1 MRNRKQTQ
9 LLRRRLISATV
20 RDQAP
25 SDRLVPSP
33 LLTTAVVGW
42 LLVAAVAAGAA
53 LSQTPRAR
61 MVPLDHL
68 LTVELLS
75 LGVWIGLTVPGLLLI
90 RSMLRSRSA
99 AARSLLSG
107 LCVALAC
114 SVVFAMVE
122 HVLLRLL
129 VHPEQIRAATM
140 ILPDLDARILA
151 FLGMVAVLRGK
162 PLLAFRDEPARVAT
176 PSPSRRRLHPLTTQ
190 LQSHFLFN
198 SLNDA
203 AELVRIDPEA
213 ADDLLTR
220 LSEFL
225 RGALL
230 HTEKQVASLSTELEF
245 IQAYIEI
252 QAIRVRHHLSVRWK
266 IAPETLDAGV
276 PTFFWQP
283 VLENAFR
290 YGATPETGKLTIE
303 IGARQEDS
311 DLVFWVRDAGPGF
324 RDSDSNSPGIGLRNT
339 RNRLARLYG
348 ARGTIEVPAQDRGAL
363 AVVRLPLSVLRR
375 APVTAQ

>member
-1 MRNRKQTQ
+1 
-9 LLRRRLISATV
+9 
-20 RDQAP
+20 
-25 SDRLVPSP
+25 
-33 LLTTAVVGW
+33 LTTAVVGW

-363 AVVRLPLSVLRR
+363 AVVRLPFSVLRR